1 MLRCRP
7 ESTPLFAPQP
17 ARRYHESMTN
27 PGPRDDQE
35 TPRKERPFHS
45 VIQIANNLFFI
56 IVLIAI
62 ALGALAF
69 GLTR

>member
-1 MLRCRP
+1 M
-7 ESTPLFAPQP
+7 A
-17 ARRYHESMTN
+17 N